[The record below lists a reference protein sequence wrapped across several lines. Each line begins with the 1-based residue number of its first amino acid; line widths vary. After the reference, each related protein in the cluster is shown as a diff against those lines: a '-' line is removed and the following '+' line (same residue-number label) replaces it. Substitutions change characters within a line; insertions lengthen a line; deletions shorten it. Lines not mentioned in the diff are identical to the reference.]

1 MPIVKAVI
9 IYTKHMHHLPE
20 NAPAGGSREGLRLM
34 AGPTLHT
41 GLAVPS
47 DQEEVTHR
55 HPQRQWPTFHN
66 TTDASLQ
73 EAQSTGGRASSRFR
87 RLFLPIPA
95 DPPARGT
102 QSSAKWAAEKICRE
116 GSFLL

>member
-9 IYTKHMHHLPE
+9 IYTKYMDPLPE
-20 NAPAGGSREGLRLM
+20 NAPAGGSREGLRLT
-34 AGPTLHT
+34 ARPTLHA
-41 GLAVPS
+41 GLAEPS

-55 HPQRQWPTFHN
+55 HPERQWPTFHN

-73 EAQSTGGRASSRFR
+73 EAQSSGGRAASRFR
-87 RLFLPIPA
+87 CLFLPLPA